1 MIQSQGAKE
10 NFDTKWAQALE
21 RVTLQIWVVESCRW
35 LAGVHRIAEARS
47 TAIHVMSRRSEAVQF
62 TNEWQWWEILGFS
75 QPAISC
81 PNTKDTT
88 RKYTYSDLFSHP
100 AVYAPLIAL
109 CYCFVSSSVVSF
121 GFYFNA
127 DALPGNRYLNMAFMG
142 LSKFVLGLLPFAVSS
157 FVGRRPIVS
166 VSVGFACL
174 GAWLAVIRLRFSNQL
189 SQLLGASAGHWSL
202 VALSLL
208 VSAALDP
215 AWKINHLYSAEL
227 FPTVVRNMA
236 RAVCNVGARLGS
248 VAAPMVVHLRTLH
261 YLVPYIAFAVFLTV
275 QLVVVAAFIPETK
288 GRPLPEELPCTD
300 DEVARREQMLELNPS
315 SPSSLDI

>member
-1 MIQSQGAKE
+1 LFETEQFEGDFVSLDRIQLIKVTNLVLLIECLDHPGSRLLAVSLNGWSFSMVFVAILARLTQHWFSFHLLTA
-10 NFDTKWAQALE
+10 ALAF
-21 RVTLQIWVVESCRW
+21 LAFLAYQMCVVESCRW

-47 TAIHVMSRRSEAVQF
+47 TAIHVMSRRSEAVHF

-81 PNTKDTT
+81 PNAKDTT

-157 FVGRRPIVS
+157 FVGRRPIIS

-174 GAWLAVIRLRFSNQL
+174 GAWLAVIR
-189 SQLLGASAGHWSL
+189 
-202 VALSLL
+202 
-208 VSAALDP
+208 
-215 AWKINHLYSAEL
+215 
-227 FPTVVRNMA
+227 
-236 RAVCNVGARLGS
+236 
-248 VAAPMVVHLRTLH
+248 
-261 YLVPYIAFAVFLTV
+261 
-275 QLVVVAAFIPETK
+275 
-288 GRPLPEELPCTD
+288 
-300 DEVARREQMLELNPS
+300 
-315 SPSSLDI
+315 